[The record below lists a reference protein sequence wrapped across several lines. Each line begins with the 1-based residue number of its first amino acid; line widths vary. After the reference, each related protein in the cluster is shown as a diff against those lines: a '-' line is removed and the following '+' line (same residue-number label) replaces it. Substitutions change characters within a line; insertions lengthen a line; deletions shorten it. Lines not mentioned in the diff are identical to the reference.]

1 MSELKP
7 KSRRIVLATIAATL
21 LLSQF
26 TSKAPAAEQ
35 PKEIR
40 IGFQKAGIF
49 PAVKQRG
56 TLEKVFK
63 ARGIDVRWVEFQF
76 GPPILEAINTGNVD
90 FGYTGDAPPI
100 FAQAARA
107 NLLYVAAVP
116 SIGFN
121 QGIVVPDNSPIKTLK
136 DLKGKKVGFGKGSS
150 AHNTIIAALEKAGL
164 TYADITPV
172 YLGPADAVAA
182 FAGGNI
188 DAWSIWDPYLSLAE
202 IKGAR
207 VVAFS
212 KDVQESN
219 SFFLANRDFAGKHG
233 DIVALL
239 NKTFA
244 EEGKWGSAN
253 RAEIAA
259 RLQEATG
266 VDKAATAKAV
276 ERSEYNVVPINEKI
290 IATQQETADRFFKL
304 GLIPK
309 PVQVKDIVW
318 EWKQGS

>member
-1 MSELKP
+1 MS
-7 KSRRIVLATIAATL
+7 KSRRVVLTAIAATL

-26 TSKAPAAEQ
+26 TSKAPAADQ

-40 IGFQKAGIF
+40 IGFQKAGLF
-49 PAVKQRG
+49 PAVKQRQ
-56 TLEKVFK
+56 TLEKIFK
-63 ARGIDVRWVEFQF
+63 ARGIEVRWVEFQF

-116 SIGFN
+116 SVGYN
-121 QGIVVPDNSPIKTLK
+121 QGIVVADNSPIKTLA
-136 DLKGKKVGFGKGSS
+136 DLKGKKVGFAKGSS

-202 IKGAR
+202 NKTAR
-207 VVAFS
+207 VIAFS
-212 KDVQESN
+212 KDVQQSN
-219 SFFLANRDFAGKHG
+219 SFFLANKDFTSKHG

-244 EEGKWGSAN
+244 EEGKWATAN
-253 RAEIAA
+253 RSEVAA

-266 VDKAATAKAV
+266 VDKAAVTRAV
-276 ERSEYNVVPINEKI
+276 ERSEYNVVPINDKI
-290 IATQQETADRFFKL
+290 IATQQETADRFHKL

-318 EWKQGS
+318 TWTPGS

>member
-1 MSELKP
+1 MS
-7 KSRRIVLATIAATL
+7 KSRRLVLAAVAATL

-26 TSKAPAAEQ
+26 TGKAPAAEQ

-63 ARGIDVRWVEFQF
+63 EQGITIKWVEFQF

-90 FGYTGDAPPI
+90 FGYAGDTPPI
-100 FAQAARA
+100 FAQVARA

-116 SIGFN
+116 SIGYN
-121 QGIVVPDNSPIKTLK
+121 QGIVVPENSPIRTLA
-136 DLKGKKVGFGKGSS
+136 DLKGKKIGFGKGSS
-150 AHNTIIAALEKAGL
+150 AHNTLVATLEKAKL
-164 TYADITPV
+164 AWSDITPV
-172 YLGPADAVAA
+172 YLNPADAAAA
-182 FAGGNI
+182 FASGNI

-202 IKGAR
+202 NGKAR
-207 VVAFS
+207 VIAFS

-219 SFFLANRDFAGKHG
+219 SFFLANKDFTGKHG

-239 NKTFA
+239 NRTFA
-244 EEGKWGSAN
+244 AEGEWARAN
-253 RAEIAA
+253 RAEVAA
-259 RLQEATG
+259 RLHEATA
-266 VDKAATAKAV
+266 VDKAAVTRAV
-276 ERSEYNVVPINEKI
+276 ERSDYTVVPINDRI
-290 IATQQETADRFFKL
+290 IATQQETADRFHKL
-304 GLIPK
+304 GLIPR

-318 EWKQGS
+318 EWKQGA

>member
-1 MSELKP
+1 MS
-7 KSRRIVLATIAATL
+7 KSRRVVLATIAATL

-49 PAVKQRG
+49 PAVKQRQ

-63 ARGIDVRWVEFQF
+63 EKGITVRWVEFQF

-90 FGYTGDAPPI
+90 FGYAGDAPPI

-107 NLLYVAAVP
+107 NLVYIAAIP
-116 SIGFN
+116 SRGFN
-121 QGIVVPDNSPIKTLK
+121 QGIVVPDNSPIKTLA

-150 AHNTIIAALEKAGL
+150 AHNTIVAALEKVGL

-172 YLGPADAVAA
+172 YLNPADATAA
-182 FAGGNI
+182 FASGNI
-188 DAWSIWDPYLSLAE
+188 DAWSIWDPYLALSE
-202 IKGAR
+202 GKQAR

-212 KDVQESN
+212 KDVQESI
-219 SFFLANRDFAGKHG
+219 SFFLANKDFTAKHP
-233 DIVALL
+233 DTVALF

-244 EEGKWGSAN
+244 DEGKWAEAN
-253 RAEIAA
+253 RADVAA
-259 RLQEATG
+259 KLQEATG
-266 VDKAATAKAV
+266 VDRAATTRAV
-276 ERSEYNVVPINEKI
+276 ERSNYTVVPISDKI
-290 IATQQETADRFFKL
+290 ITTQQETADRFHKL

-318 EWKQGS
+318 TWTPGS

>member
-1 MSELKP
+1 MS
-7 KSRRIVLATIAATL
+7 KSRRFVLATVAATL

-26 TSKAPAAEQ
+26 TSQAPAADQ

-49 PAVKQRG
+49 PAVKQRQ
-56 TLEKVFK
+56 TLEKIFK

-116 SIGFN
+116 SIGYN
-121 QGIVVPDNSPIKTLK
+121 QGIVVPDTSPIKTLA
-136 DLKGKKVGFGKGSS
+136 DLKGKKVGFAKGSS

-164 TYADITPV
+164 TYADITPL

-202 IKGAR
+202 NKNAR
-207 VVAFS
+207 VIAFA

-219 SFFLANRDFAGKHG
+219 SFFLANKDFTGKHP

-244 EEGKWGSAN
+244 EEGKWAAAN
-253 RAEIAA
+253 RGEVAA

-266 VDKAATAKAV
+266 VDKAAVTRAV
-276 ERSEYNVVPINEKI
+276 ERSEYNVLPINDKI

-309 PVQVKDIVW
+309 AVQVKDIVW
-318 EWKQGS
+318 EWKPGS

>member
-1 MSELKP
+1 M
-7 KSRRIVLATIAATL
+7 AATL

-56 TLEKVFK
+56 TLEKIFK
-63 ARGIDVRWVEFQF
+63 EKGITIKWVEFQF

-90 FGYTGDAPPI
+90 FGYAGDTPPI
-100 FAQAARA
+100 FAQVARA

-116 SIGFN
+116 SIGYN
-121 QGIVVPDNSPIKTLK
+121 QGIVVPENSPIKTLA
-136 DLKGKKVGFGKGSS
+136 DLKGKKIGFGKGSS
-150 AHNTIIAALEKAGL
+150 AHNTLVATLEKAKL
-164 TYADITPV
+164 AWSDITPV
-172 YLGPADAVAA
+172 YLNPADAAAA
-182 FAGGNI
+182 FASGNI

-202 IKGAR
+202 NGKAR
-207 VVAFS
+207 VIAFA

-219 SFFLANRDFAGKHG
+219 SFFLANKEFTNAHG

-244 EEGKWGSAN
+244 DEGKWAEAN
-253 RAEIAA
+253 RPEVASK
-259 RLQEATG
+259 LQEATG
-266 VDKAATAKAV
+266 VDKAATTRAV
-276 ERSEYNVVPINEKI
+276 ERSNYTVVPISDKV
-290 IATQQETADRFFKL
+290 IATQQETADRFHKL

-309 PVQVKDIVW
+309 AINVRDIVW
-318 EWKQGS
+318 TWTPGS

>member
-1 MSELKP
+1 MS
-7 KSRRIVLATIAATL
+7 KSRRVVLAAIAATL

-26 TSKAPAAEQ
+26 TSKAPAADQ

-40 IGFQKAGIF
+40 IGFQKAGLF
-49 PAVKQRG
+49 PAVKQRQ
-56 TLEKVFK
+56 TLEKIFK
-63 ARGIDVRWVEFQF
+63 ARGIEVRWVEFQF

-116 SIGFN
+116 SVGYN
-121 QGIVVPDNSPIKTLK
+121 QGIVVADNSPIKTLA
-136 DLKGKKVGFGKGSS
+136 DLKGKKVGFAKGSS

-202 IKGAR
+202 NKTAR
-207 VVAFS
+207 VIAFS
-212 KDVQESN
+212 KDVQQSN
-219 SFFLANRDFAGKHG
+219 SFFLANKDFTSKHG

-244 EEGKWGSAN
+244 EEGKWATAN
-253 RAEIAA
+253 RSEVAA

-266 VDKAATAKAV
+266 VDKAAVTRAV
-276 ERSEYNVVPINEKI
+276 ERSEYNVVPINDKI
-290 IATQQETADRFFKL
+290 IATQQETADRFHKL

-318 EWKQGS
+318 TWTPGS